1 MRDFKLLILLVM
13 IAVLA
18 VVLIYSVII
27 VSKKKQYYAKIDEL
41 DYLKHDISNQTVPF
55 ELAKLRSTKKS
66 ERIVKL
72 VQQWERRWEKL
83 ESDFITVTEQIIYAE
98 ELVANKNFAEADEL
112 LVELKETLES
122 LSEDVTQLLEEIKSL
137 KKSEERS
144 RSNVIGLKE
153 QFEGLKLRYESEE
166 YRYADFKEEMKTL
179 FKDVDVFFLKFNE
192 CMEDCNY
199 DLADETLELIKTQID
214 IIINLFD
221 RTPIY
226 KETIEKET
234 KPLLREVLKSHDS
247 ITESGVYL
255 KHLQIKETIL
265 VYREQLDDM
274 LNWMKRFEFSKI
286 EATLVEIHDNAKQ
299 MIEYMKKEY
308 ELQEVLEETVTKTKD
323 LMHKLQE
330 HSEKLNEQYENIKD
344 NYRLPEDEESNF
356 NFLINEIQIVSNE
369 FTYLLG
375 KVDEHQRANSVLLR
389 DVSSIYQQLEEINE
403 QLDVFDGEI
412 ESLYAGE
419 KECRQRALYLL
430 KTFNHLK
437 GMYHQIQLPVE
448 DEEIK
453 ELIKRANFSIQVLF
467 ETIGRLPI
475 NIADIDKQL
484 TLAQESIQ
492 AVSERVE
499 VEVQQVKL
507 AERLMIYG
515 HRYIAR
521 EGMYVV
527 DLTIAEDQFRQGNYA
542 TVIERMKELLKEI
555 EGPRFDLTY
564 DQFKQQLDCYLL

>member
-1 MRDFKLLILLVM
+1 M

-18 VVLIYSVII
+18 IVLIYSVII

-72 VQQWERRWEKL
+72 VQQWERRWGKL

-112 LVELKETLES
+112 LEELKETLES

-153 QFEGLKLRYESEE
+153 QFEGLKLRYESAEDC
-166 YRYADFKEEMKTL
+166 YPDLKEEMKTL

-199 DLADETLELIKTQID
+199 DLADETLELIKTQIE

-221 RTPIY
+221 RTPMY

-234 KPLLREVLKSHDS
+234 KPLLREVLKSHES
-247 ITESGVYL
+247 ISESGVYL
-255 KHLQIKETIL
+255 KHLQIKETIS
-265 VYREQLDDM
+265 VYREQLDDIP
-274 LNWMKRFEFSKI
+274 NWMKRFEFSKI
-286 EATLVEIHDNAKQ
+286 ETTLVEIHDNAKQ

-308 ELQEVLEETVTKTKD
+308 DLQDVLKETVIKTKD
-323 LMHKLQE
+323 LMQKLQE
-330 HSEKLNEQYENIKD
+330 HGEKLSEQYENIKG

-356 NFLINEIQIVSNE
+356 NFLLNEIQIVSNE
-369 FTYLLG
+369 FTYLIG
-375 KVDEHQRANSVLLR
+375 KVDEHQSANSVLLR
-389 DVSSIYQQLEEINE
+389 EVSSIYQQLEEINE
-403 QLDVFDGEI
+403 QLNVFDGEI

-437 GMYHQIQLPVE
+437 GMYHQVKLPVE
-448 DEEIK
+448 DEETK

-492 AVSERVE
+492 ALSERVE

>member
-1 MRDFKLLILLVM
+1 MGDFKLLILIVM

-18 VVLIYSVII
+18 IVLIYSVII
-27 VSKKKQYYAKIDEL
+27 ISKKKQYYAKIDEL
-41 DYLKHDISNQTVPF
+41 DTLKHEISNQTVPF

-72 VQQWERRWEKL
+72 VQQWERRWGKL

-98 ELVANKNFAEADEL
+98 ELVANKNFSEADQL
-112 LVELKETLES
+112 LEELKETLES

-166 YRYADFKEEMKTL
+166 EQYLDLKEEMKTL

-199 DLADETLELIKTQID
+199 DLADETLELIKTQIE

-221 RTPIY
+221 RTPLY

-247 ITESGVYL
+247 IAESGVYL
-255 KHLQIKETIL
+255 KHLQIKETIS
-265 VYREQLDDM
+265 VYRQQLEDIP
-274 LNWMKRFEFSKI
+274 NWMKRFEFSKI
-286 EATLVEIHDNAKQ
+286 EETLVEIHDNAKQ

-308 ELQEVLEETVTKTKD
+308 ELQEVLKETFAQTKD
-323 LMHKLQE
+323 LMQDLKE
-330 HSEKLNEQYENIKD
+330 HSEKLSEQYENIKG
-344 NYRLPEDEESNF
+344 NYRLPEEGESQF
-356 NFLINEIQIVSNE
+356 NFLLNEIQIVSNE
-369 FTYLLG
+369 LTYLIG
-375 KVDEHQRANSVLLR
+375 KRDEHQSANSVLSR
-389 DVSSIYQQLEEINE
+389 EISSINQQLKEIKD
-403 QLDVFDGEI
+403 QLYVFDGEI

-437 GMYHQIQLPVE
+437 GMYHQANLPVE
-448 DEEIK
+448 DETVK
-453 ELIKRANFSIQVLF
+453 ELIKRANFSVQVLF
-467 ETIGRLPI
+467 ETIGQLPI
-475 NIADIDKQL
+475 NIADIDEQL

-492 AVSERVE
+492 ALSERVE
-499 VEVQQVKL
+499 IEIQQVKL
-507 AERLMIYG
+507 AERLMIYA

-527 DLTIAEDQFRQGNYA
+527 DLTIAEDQFRQGNYG

>member
-18 VVLIYSVII
+18 IVLIYSVII

-72 VQQWERRWEKL
+72 VQQWERRWGKL

-112 LVELKETLES
+112 LEELKETLES

-153 QFEGLKLRYESEE
+153 QFEGLKLRYESAEDC
-166 YRYADFKEEMKTL
+166 YPDLKEEMKTL

-199 DLADETLELIKTQID
+199 DLADETLELIKTQIE

-221 RTPIY
+221 RTPMY

-234 KPLLREVLKSHDS
+234 KPLLREVLKSHES
-247 ITESGVYL
+247 ISESGVYL
-255 KHLQIKETIL
+255 KHLQIKETIS
-265 VYREQLDDM
+265 VYREQLDDIP
-274 LNWMKRFEFSKI
+274 NWMKRFEFSKI
-286 EATLVEIHDNAKQ
+286 ETTLVEIHDNAKQ

-308 ELQEVLEETVTKTKD
+308 DLQDVLKETVIKTKD
-323 LMHKLQE
+323 LMQKLQE
-330 HSEKLNEQYENIKD
+330 HGEKLSEQYENIKG

-356 NFLINEIQIVSNE
+356 NFLLNEIQIVSNE
-369 FTYLLG
+369 LTYLIG
-375 KVDEHQRANSVLLR
+375 KVDEHQSANSVLLR
-389 DVSSIYQQLEEINE
+389 EVSSIHQQLEEIKE
-403 QLDVFDGEI
+403 QLYVFDGEI

-437 GMYHQIQLPVE
+437 GMYHQVKLPVE
-448 DEEIK
+448 DEEVK

-475 NIADIDKQL
+475 NIADIDEQL

-492 AVSERVE
+492 ALSERVE

-527 DLTIAEDQFRQGNYA
+527 DLTIAEDQFRQGNYE

-555 EGPRFDLTY
+555 EGSRFDLTY

>member
-1 MRDFKLLILLVM
+1 M

>member
-18 VVLIYSVII
+18 IVLIYSVII

-72 VQQWERRWEKL
+72 VQQWERRWGKL

-112 LVELKETLES
+112 LEELKETLES

-153 QFEGLKLRYESEE
+153 QFEGLKLRYESAEDC
-166 YRYADFKEEMKTL
+166 YPDLKEEMKTL

-199 DLADETLELIKTQID
+199 DLADETLELIKTQIE

-221 RTPIY
+221 RTPMY

-234 KPLLREVLKSHDS
+234 KPLLREVLKSHES
-247 ITESGVYL
+247 ISESGVYL
-255 KHLQIKETIL
+255 KHLQIKETIS
-265 VYREQLDDM
+265 VYREQLDDIP
-274 LNWMKRFEFSKI
+274 NWMKRFEFSKI
-286 EATLVEIHDNAKQ
+286 ETTLVEIHDNAKQ

-308 ELQEVLEETVTKTKD
+308 DLQDVLKETVIKTKD
-323 LMHKLQE
+323 LMQKLQE
-330 HSEKLNEQYENIKD
+330 HGEKLSEQYENIKG

-356 NFLINEIQIVSNE
+356 NFLLNEIQIVSNE
-369 FTYLLG
+369 LTYLIG
-375 KVDEHQRANSVLLR
+375 KVDEHKSANSVLLR
-389 DVSSIYQQLEEINE
+389 ELSSIHQQLEEIKE
-403 QLDVFDGEI
+403 QLYVFDGEI

-437 GMYHQIQLPVE
+437 GMYHQVKLPVE
-448 DEEIK
+448 DEEVK

-475 NIADIDKQL
+475 NIADIDEQL

-492 AVSERVE
+492 ALSERVE

-527 DLTIAEDQFRQGNYA
+527 DLTIAEDQFRQGNYE

-555 EGPRFDLTY
+555 EGSRFDLTY

>member
-1 MRDFKLLILLVM
+1 M

-286 EATLVEIHDNAKQ
+286 ETTLVEIHDNAKQ

>member
-1 MRDFKLLILLVM
+1 M
-13 IAVLA
+13 I
-18 VVLIYSVII
+18 
-27 VSKKKQYYAKIDEL
+27 
-41 DYLKHDISNQTVPF
+41 
-55 ELAKLRSTKKS
+55 
-66 ERIVKL
+66 
-72 VQQWERRWEKL
+72 
-83 ESDFITVTEQIIYAE
+83 ES
-98 ELVANKNFAEADEL
+98 
-112 LVELKETLES
+112 
-122 LSEDVTQLLEEIKSL
+122 
-137 KKSEERS
+137 
-144 RSNVIGLKE
+144 
-153 QFEGLKLRYESEE
+153 
-166 YRYADFKEEMKTL
+166 
-179 FKDVDVFFLKFNE
+179 
-192 CMEDCNY
+192 
-199 DLADETLELIKTQID
+199 
-214 IIINLFD
+214 
-221 RTPIY
+221 PIY

-234 KPLLREVLKSHDS
+234 KPLLREVLKIHDS

-255 KHLQIKETIL
+255 KHLQIRETIL

-437 GMYHQIQLPVE
+437 GMYQRNP
-448 DEEIK
+448 
-453 ELIKRANFSIQVLF
+453 FTS
-467 ETIGRLPI
+467 
-475 NIADIDKQL
+475 
-484 TLAQESIQ
+484 
-492 AVSERVE
+492 
-499 VEVQQVKL
+499 
-507 AERLMIYG
+507 
-515 HRYIAR
+515 
-521 EGMYVV
+521 
-527 DLTIAEDQFRQGNYA
+527 
-542 TVIERMKELLKEI
+542 
-555 EGPRFDLTY
+555 
-564 DQFKQQLDCYLL
+564 

>member
-1 MRDFKLLILLVM
+1 M

-18 VVLIYSVII
+18 IVLIYSVII

-286 EATLVEIHDNAKQ
+286 ETTLVEIHDNAKQ